1 VQGYNA
7 KGSKLEASTNSTRGA
22 NKEGFDIKGKI
33 D

>member
-7 KGSKLEASTNSTRGA
+7 SSKLKTSTIGTRGA
-22 NKEGFDIKGKI
+22 NKEGFDIKRKI